1 MSTASAP
8 AGTRPAA
15 TGRATTGTVV
25 RLPRRTPGGGVELVE
40 HAVHEPVDWPVPD
53 GPATSRTAFAAAHVV
68 PRTGS
73 ETVPGAPADL
83 DWEATLAFRRRLW
96 GLGLGVAEA
105 MDTAQRGMGL
115 DWAATAELV
124 RRSSAEAAACGG
136 RIAAGAGTDQLA
148 PGLHALAD
156 VAAAYEQQVAVVED
170 AGAQV
175 ILMASRHLAAAA
187 TGPEDYAAVYARLLQ
202 QVQHPVVLHWLGEVF
217 DPALAGYWGSRDVAT
232 ATDAFV
238 ELVSAH
244 AAKVDGVK
252 VSLLDADHER
262 ELRRRLPAGVR
273 LYTGDDF
280 NYPELIAGDGEHH
293 SDALLGIFAGIAP
306 AAATALARLDQD
318 DAEGFHAA
326 LDPTVPLARHVFG
339 APTPYYKAGIAFLN
353 WLDGRQDGYAMVG
366 GLHSA
371 RSAVHQAETFRL
383 ADEAGVLADP
393 ELAARRLRGFLAVH
407 GVDA

>member
-1 MSTASAP
+1 M
-8 AGTRPAA
+8 
-15 TGRATTGTVV
+15 
-25 RLPRRTPGGGVELVE
+25 RLPRRTAGGGVQVVE
-40 HAVHEPVDWPVPD
+40 HAVHEPVDWGAPA
-53 GPATSRTAFAAAHVV
+53 GPARSRTALAAAHVV

-115 DWAATAELV
+115 DWTATAELV
-124 RRSSAEAAACGG
+124 RRSAAEAAACGG
-136 RIAAGAGTDQLA
+136 RIAAGAGTDHLA
-148 PGLHALAD
+148 PGAHPLAD

-175 ILMASRHLAAAA
+175 VLMASRHLAASA
-187 TGPEDYAAVYARLLQ
+187 TGPQDYAAVYARLLQ
-202 QVQHPVVLHWLGEVF
+202 QVQRPVVLHWLGEVF
-217 DPALAGYWGSRDVAT
+217 DPALAGYWGSRDVAA

-238 ELVSAH
+238 ELVGAH

-280 NYPELIAGDGEHH
+280 NYPELIAGEVVDGREHH

-306 AAATALARLDQD
+306 AAAAALARLDEG

-339 APTPYYKAGIAFLN
+339 APTPHYKAGIAFLN

-366 GLHSA
+366 GLHAA

-393 ELAARRLRGFLAVH
+393 ELAARRLRGYLAVH
-407 GVDA
+407 GFDA